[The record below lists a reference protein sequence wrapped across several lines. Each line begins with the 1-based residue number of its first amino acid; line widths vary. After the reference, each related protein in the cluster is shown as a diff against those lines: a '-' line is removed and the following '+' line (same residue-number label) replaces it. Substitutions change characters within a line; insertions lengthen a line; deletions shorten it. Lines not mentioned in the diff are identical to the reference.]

1 MKTYKN
7 YLGIGVIVFLLAA
20 VIGILAISRPDVSD
34 SSNNGLSAAAA
45 VLLAA
50 EEKAFDFGTVSMAAG
65 KVNHVFKIRNATTDP
80 IVVEKLYTSCMCTEA
95 SLVIDGKKTGP
106 FGMAGHGFIPK
117 INKTIAPG
125 VEAAVEAVFDPAAH
139 GPAGVGPI
147 ARVIYLEE
155 AGGGVLELNFS
166 AVVEP

>member
-7 YLGIGVIVFLLAA
+7 YLGLGVVSFLLVATAGILIVFRPA
-20 VIGILAISRPDVSD
+20 V
-34 SSNNGLSAAAA
+34 SNTAGNSQNSAASVILTAP
-45 VLLAA
+45 
-50 EEKAFDFGTVSMAAG
+50 EQEFDFGNISMAAG
-65 KVNHVFKIRNATTDP
+65 KVSHTFKIKNIAAEP
-80 IVVEKLYTSCMCTEA
+80 VVVDKVYTSCMCTAA
-95 SLVIDGKKTGP
+95 SLEINGKKTGP

-117 INKTIAPG
+117 ISKTIASG
-125 VEAAVEAVFDPAAH
+125 EEASVEAVFDPAAH

-147 ARVIYLEE
+147 SRTVYLEE